1 MTVLPA
7 GPAPGALAPSRY
19 RSPIQYDEVAAEVPV
34 GVVVPFDFALDWEY
48 WRWLPAGLRK
58 MLGRVHPAMGQS
70 AGCGS
75 GGGGGC
81 SSCGGCSSSAAPRAT
96 VHAAEGQERF

>member
-1 MTVLPA
+1 MWQQWITGWIV
-7 GPAPGALAPSRY
+7 ALA
-19 RSPIQYDEVAAEVPV
+19 AAYMV
-34 GVVVPFDFALDWEY
+34 

-58 MLGRVHPAMGQS
+58 KLGRVHPAMGQS

>member
-1 MTVLPA
+1 MGQQWITGLIV
-7 GPAPGALAPSRY
+7 ALA
-19 RSPIQYDEVAAEVPV
+19 AAYM
-34 GVVVPFDFALDWEY
+34 L

-58 MLGRVHPAMGQS
+58 KLGRVHPAMGQS
-70 AGCGS
+70 AGCGG

-96 VHAAEGQERF
+96 VHAAERQERF

>member
-1 MTVLPA
+1 MWQQWITGLIV
-7 GPAPGALAPSRY
+7 ALA
-19 RSPIQYDEVAAEVPV
+19 AAYM
-34 GVVVPFDFALDWEY
+34 L

-58 MLGRVHPAMGQS
+58 KLGRVHPAMGQS
-70 AGCGS
+70 AGCDGDGDGDGG

>member
-1 MTVLPA
+1 MWQQWITGLIV
-7 GPAPGALAPSRY
+7 ALA
-19 RSPIQYDEVAAEVPV
+19 AAYMV
-34 GVVVPFDFALDWEY
+34 

-58 MLGRVHPAMGQS
+58 KLGRVHPAMGQS
-70 AGCGS
+70 AGCDGDGDGDGG

>member
-1 MTVLPA
+1 MWQQWMTGLIV
-7 GPAPGALAPSRY
+7 ALA
-19 RSPIQYDEVAAEVPV
+19 AAYMV
-34 GVVVPFDFALDWEY
+34 

-58 MLGRVHPAMGQS
+58 KLGRMHPAMGQS

-75 GGGGGC
+75 GGGSGC

>member
-1 MTVLPA
+1 MWQQWITGLIV
-7 GPAPGALAPSRY
+7 ALA
-19 RSPIQYDEVAAEVPV
+19 AAYMV
-34 GVVVPFDFALDWEY
+34 

-58 MLGRVHPAMGQS
+58 KLGRVHSAMGQS
-70 AGCGS
+70 AGCEGG

>member
-1 MTVLPA
+1 MWQQWITGLIV
-7 GPAPGALAPSRY
+7 ALA
-19 RSPIQYDEVAAEVPV
+19 AAYM
-34 GVVVPFDFALDWEY
+34 L

-58 MLGRVHPAMGQS
+58 KLGRVHPAMGQS

-75 GGGGGC
+75 SGGSGC

>member
-1 MTVLPA
+1 MWQQWITGLIV
-7 GPAPGALAPSRY
+7 ALA
-19 RSPIQYDEVAAEVPV
+19 AAYM
-34 GVVVPFDFALDWEY
+34 L

-58 MLGRVHPAMGQS
+58 KLGRVHPAMGQS
-70 AGCGS
+70 AGCG
-75 GGGGGC
+75 GGGDGGC

>member
-1 MTVLPA
+1 MWQQWITGLIV
-7 GPAPGALAPSRY
+7 ALA
-19 RSPIQYDEVAAEVPV
+19 AAYM
-34 GVVVPFDFALDWEY
+34 L

-58 MLGRVHPAMGQS
+58 KLGRVHPAMGQS
-70 AGCGS
+70 AGCG
-75 GGGGGC
+75 GGGSGGC

>member
-1 MTVLPA
+1 MWQQWITGLIV
-7 GPAPGALAPSRY
+7 ALA
-19 RSPIQYDEVAAEVPV
+19 AAYMV
-34 GVVVPFDFALDWEY
+34 

-58 MLGRVHPAMGQS
+58 KLGRVHPAMAQS
-70 AGCGS
+70 AGC
-75 GGGGGC
+75 GGGC

>member
-1 MTVLPA
+1 MWQQWITGLIV
-7 GPAPGALAPSRY
+7 ALA
-19 RSPIQYDEVAAEVPV
+19 AAYMV
-34 GVVVPFDFALDWEY
+34 

-58 MLGRVHPAMGQS
+58 KLGRVHPAMAQS

-81 SSCGGCSSSAAPRAT
+81 SSCGGCSSSVAPRAT

>member
-1 MTVLPA
+1 MWQQWITGLIV
-7 GPAPGALAPSRY
+7 ALA
-19 RSPIQYDEVAAEVPV
+19 AAYMV
-34 GVVVPFDFALDWEY
+34 

-58 MLGRVHPAMGQS
+58 KLGRVHPAMGQS

-81 SSCGGCSSSAAPRAT
+81 SSCGGCSSSAVPRAT

>member
-1 MTVLPA
+1 MWQQWITGLIV
-7 GPAPGALAPSRY
+7 ALA
-19 RSPIQYDEVAAEVPV
+19 AAYMV
-34 GVVVPFDFALDWEY
+34 

-58 MLGRVHPAMGQS
+58 KLGRVHSAMGQS
-70 AGCGS
+70 AGCD
-75 GGGGGC
+75 GGGGGCGC

>member
-1 MTVLPA
+1 MWQQWITGLIV
-7 GPAPGALAPSRY
+7 ALA
-19 RSPIQYDEVAAEVPV
+19 AAYMV
-34 GVVVPFDFALDWEY
+34 

-58 MLGRVHPAMGQS
+58 KLGRAHPAMGQS

-81 SSCGGCSSSAAPRAT
+81 SSCGGCSSSAAPSVT
-96 VHAAEGQERF
+96 VHPAEGRERF

>member
-1 MTVLPA
+1 MMWQQWITGLIV
-7 GPAPGALAPSRY
+7 ALA
-19 RSPIQYDEVAAEVPV
+19 AAYM
-34 GVVVPFDFALDWEY
+34 L

-58 MLGRVHPAMGQS
+58 KLGRVHSAMGQS
-70 AGCGS
+70 AGCDGG

>member
-1 MTVLPA
+1 MWQQWITGLIV
-7 GPAPGALAPSRY
+7 ALA
-19 RSPIQYDEVAAEVPV
+19 AAYM
-34 GVVVPFDFALDWEY
+34 L

-58 MLGRVHPAMGQS
+58 KLGRVHPAMGQS
-70 AGCGS
+70 AGCDGG

>member
-1 MTVLPA
+1 MWQQWITGL
-7 GPAPGALAPSRY
+7 
-19 RSPIQYDEVAAEVPV
+19 IVAA
-34 GVVVPFDFALDWEY
+34 AAAYML

-58 MLGRVHPAMGQS
+58 KLGRVHPAMGQS
-70 AGCGS
+70 AGCDGG